1 MPLLIVL
8 ALMALPFLEI
18 WLMILVGSQIGVPWT
33 IAALF
38 LLSASGVV
46 ALRGAGT
53 KAFREADE
61 AMRTGAPPQG
71 GLLDTLMVMVGGILL
86 ITPGFLTGAV
96 GAVLALPFT
105 RPALRWAFIA
115 WAERRIKKMGV
126 PVNGAF
132 APSGGP
138 VAGERPGSGKVV
150 PGVIVEDEAPGA
162 ASGEGGDG
170 LTRRD

>member
-38 LLSASGVV
+38 LLSVSGVL

-53 KAFREADE
+53 KAYRDADE
-61 AMRTGAPPQG
+61 AMRTGKAPQG
-71 GLLDTLMVMVGGILL
+71 GLLDMLMVMVGGILL
-86 ITPGFLTGAV
+86 VTPGFITGAV

-105 RPALRWAFIA
+105 RPALRWAFVA
-115 WAERRIKKMGV
+115 WAERRIRRMGV
-126 PVNGAF
+126 TVDGTF
-132 APSGGP
+132 APGGEHVP
-138 VAGERPGSGKVV
+138 GQRPGTGRVV
-150 PGVIVEDEAPGA
+150 PGRIVEDDEPGT
-162 ASGEGGDG
+162 GEGEGDG